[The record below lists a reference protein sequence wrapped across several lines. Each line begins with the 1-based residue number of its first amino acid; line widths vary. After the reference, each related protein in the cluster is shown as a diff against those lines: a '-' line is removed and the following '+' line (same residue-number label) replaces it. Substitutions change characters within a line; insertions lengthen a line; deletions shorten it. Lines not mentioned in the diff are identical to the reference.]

1 MPTLSPQE
9 TRTQPNGPQ
18 GNTGVF
24 VPRSTIRESQLYK
37 RILGQS
43 LKQAGLPPLAP
54 DGTWEYNPLPAGSTN
69 ANGTQGQQPTPHVV
83 PPRSSGNDSIT
94 SPSASVNIPSLT
106 EEENQNLVRQVAE
119 MAATAATVAARDA
132 VRAPKKSTQTGHPHS
147 ALRRA
152 STNIEHHQES
162 IPHDQDAGQGQAG
175 GGGHDAP
182 NWSKTKSCIILVTA
196 TVAYA
201 IIAEVL
207 VNTVDVV
214 LQNFDIDEKFLGIT
228 LFALVPNTTE
238 FLVCRMS
245 YCMLRF

>member
-1 MPTLSPQE
+1 MESLSPHE
-9 TRTQPNGPQ
+9 TRTQQPGGQ

-43 LKQAGLPPLAP
+43 LKQAGLPPLTA
-54 DGTWEYNPLPAGSTN
+54 DGSWEYNPLPASNPT
-69 ANGTQGQQPTPHVV
+69 ANGNQAQASTPHVV
-83 PPRSSGNDSIT
+83 PPKSAGNDSIS
-94 SPSASVNIPSLT
+94 SPPASVNIPSLS

-132 VRAPKKSTQTGHPHS
+132 VREPKRSAQPVHTIRRTSHVEGHEYTGTTSH
-147 ALRRA
+147 
-152 STNIEHHQES
+152 EH
-162 IPHDQDAGQGQAG
+162 DAGHVG

-238 FLVCRMS
+238 FLVRRHS
-245 YCMLRF
+245 